1 MEVAIGG
8 ELRTHRVLSKI
19 ENGNGS
25 LSLTTLNEQSD
36 IFPTFQHGGIAR
48 KDAGENDFDAM
59 WYQGHLRQ
67 WLQICGYRIDGSQTP
82 HPMERCA

>member
-1 MEVAIGG
+1 MGHIGSNASG
-8 ELRTHRVLSKI
+8 VIVEPYMI
-19 ENGNGS
+19 
-25 LSLTTLNEQSD
+25 TLNEQSD

-67 WLQICGYRIDGSQTP
+67 WLQIGGYRIDGSQTP

>member
-1 MEVAIGG
+1 MGHIGSNASG
-8 ELRTHRVLSKI
+8 VIVEPYMI
-19 ENGNGS
+19 
-25 LSLTTLNEQSD
+25 TLNEQSD

-59 WYQGHLRQ
+59 WYKGHLRQ